1 LPGIE
6 SIPAPD
12 ALRDLPQIAQLF
24 VIGEPSLLDQSA
36 LSLFCSV
43 KYPASVIL
51 KTYDLAQRLKDRP
64 EPVISGFHSPIEKEL
79 LVTLLRG
86 TVPIIM
92 CPARSIHNM
101 RIPTDWKSAIEA
113 GQLLIVSPFAEA
125 QNRPTAKT
133 AEIRNQLVAH
143 LANEVFIAYAEPE
156 VKTEVFARQL
166 LIEKLSGRTFDT
178 ESNRNLLEAGAETL
192 TT

>member
-1 LPGIE
+1 MTSVKTIQMPE
-6 SIPAPD
+6 QIPD
-12 ALRDLPQIAQLF
+12 NFRLLH
-24 VIGEPSLLDQSA
+24 VIGEVKLLKRPA
-36 LSLFCSV
+36 LALFCSV
-43 KYPASVIL
+43 KCPASVIL

-64 EPVISGFHSPIEKEL
+64 EPIISGFHSPIEKEV

-113 GQLLIVSPFAEA
+113 ERLLIVSPFAEA

-133 AEIRNQLVAH
+133 TEIRNQVVAH
-143 LANEVFIAYAEPE
+143 LANEVFIAYAAPGG
-156 VKTEVFARQL
+156 KTEAFART
-166 LIEKLSGRTFDT
+166 LISDGADVRTFDAEQT
-178 ESNRNLLEAGAETL
+178 HNLLESGAKTL
-192 TT
+192 DL